1 MSGRGIQAWK
11 NPSNAVALN
20 RKLRSMLSRPWPT
33 SPQEACSAIKDPM
46 PNSVVAGTFFYRVE
60 PEHPI
65 THPDVAAPKVADG
78 IVQPVEDATRASTSG
93 ARSMLPEPVNVSL
106 LTRMFSPAGKG
117 AQCVGV
123 PAI

>member
-46 PNSVVAGTFFYRVE
+46 PNSVVAGTFFLSR
-60 PEHPI
+60 
-65 THPDVAAPKVADG
+65 
-78 IVQPVEDATRASTSG
+78 
-93 ARSMLPEPVNVSL
+93 
-106 LTRMFSPAGKG
+106 
-117 AQCVGV
+117 
-123 PAI
+123 

>member
-1 MSGRGIQAWK
+1 MEKSEQRSSVEPEI
-11 NPSNAVALN
+11 ALDVIPALAHQPAGGM
-20 RKLRSMLSRPWPT
+20 R
-33 SPQEACSAIKDPM
+33 AIKDPM